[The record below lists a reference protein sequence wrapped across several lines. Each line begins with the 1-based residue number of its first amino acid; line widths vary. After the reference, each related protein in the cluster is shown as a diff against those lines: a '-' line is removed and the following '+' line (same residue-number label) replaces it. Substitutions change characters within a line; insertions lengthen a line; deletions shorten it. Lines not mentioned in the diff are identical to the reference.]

1 MISLKVILSIN
12 IRLLADLDRD
22 FEWHLFLFVVVVV
35 VCLIVTQITALS
47 QLVDLSY
54 VLSFSSLLT
63 CLHCRYESSRNTS
76 KMIIEN
82 VEI

>member
-1 MISLKVILSIN
+1 MINLKVILSIN

-22 FEWHLFLFVVVVV
+22 FEWHLFLVVVVF

-63 CLHCRYESSRNTS
+63 CLHYRYESSRNMS

>member
-12 IRLLADLDRD
+12 MRLLADLDRD
-22 FEWHLFLFVVVVV
+22 FECHLFLFVVVV
-35 VCLIVTQITALS
+35 CLIVIQITALS

-63 CLHCRYESSRNTS
+63 CLLYRYESSLNMS

>member
-22 FEWHLFLFVVVVV
+22 FEWHLFLFVVV

-63 CLHCRYESSRNTS
+63 CLHYRYESSRNMS